1 MRDAV
6 ISSGHQP
13 GWHHPGIL
21 AKRIALAQEAA
32 DIGGE
37 SVWLVADQDVDDP
50 EVIRY
55 PDLDEH
61 GALVARSWRLL
72 PVPRGVPTALR
83 PWKPITPPPTVS
95 PDLPDSIRSGL
106 HRIHDALESAE
117 GDTVA
122 KRFSNASERLLTE
135 LLGHAT
141 TLVHASELLQTDAG
155 RSAVDRILEDPIR
168 CARIWNEALQT
179 VPRAARALRINDR
192 TPQATE
198 VPAWVIDSDGFRS
211 PAPAEDLR
219 AGSAGTRRIMPRAF
233 LMTAVFRNLTGAPMI
248 HGTGGGRYE
257 RVTDQWARE
266 FLELELPPI
275 RIRTGDLLLPLEE
288 FVELPP
294 QSTSTPG
301 KPSAGKN
308 GVRADIRSLEHD
320 PWKDPG
326 TKQAW
331 LKRIEQAPSDSALR
345 RSLFT
350 EMHEAMQE
358 RREEISGRIEKL
370 RALELERERH
380 DRQMELARSR
390 ARAWPLHDSES
401 LGAFAATIR

>member
-1 MRDAV
+1 
-6 ISSGHQP
+6 
-13 GWHHPGIL
+13 
-21 AKRIALAQEAA
+21 
-32 DIGGE
+32 
-37 SVWLVADQDVDDP
+37 
-50 EVIRY
+50 
-55 PDLDEH
+55 
-61 GALVARSWRLL
+61 
-72 PVPRGVPTALR
+72 
-83 PWKPITPPPTVS
+83 
-95 PDLPDSIRSGL
+95 
-106 HRIHDALESAE
+106 
-117 GDTVA
+117 
-122 KRFSNASERLLTE
+122 
-135 LLGHAT
+135 
-141 TLVHASELLQTDAG
+141 
-155 RSAVDRILEDPIR
+155 
-168 CARIWNEALQT
+168 
-179 VPRAARALRINDR
+179 
-192 TPQATE
+192 
-198 VPAWVIDSDGFRS
+198 
-211 PAPAEDLR
+211 
-219 AGSAGTRRIMPRAF
+219 
-233 LMTAVFRNLTGAPMI
+233 MI

-358 RREEISGRIEKL
+358 RREEISGRIEML

-390 ARAWPLHDSES
+390 AWAWPLHDSES